1 MKIGRLDDMTKGW
14 FVGDFT
20 PTLYRSR
27 EVEVAIKRYVAG
39 DREGRHVHRIATEIT
54 AIVSGEVTMN
64 GRILRQGDI
73 AVLDPGEST
82 DFAALTDAVTTVVK
96 LPCVAGDKF
105 EEV

>member
-1 MKIGRLDDMTKGW
+1 MRIGRLDDMTKGW

-27 EVEVAIKRYVAG
+27 DVEVAVKRYSAG
-39 DREGRHVHRIATEIT
+39 DNEGCHVHRVATEIT
-54 AIVSGEVTMN
+54 VIVSGEVTMN
-64 GRILRQGDI
+64 GRILKGGDI
-73 AVLDPGEST
+73 VVLEPGEST
-82 DFAALTDAVTTVVK
+82 DFVALTDAVTTVVK